1 MRPGLI
7 AAVPLALWFTTAC
20 AAGCGDSQL
29 GASAWLIEGSTI
41 QLAFAAKPAPLRVG
55 RHFSLEIVVCAA
67 DAAMLPSTLRVDAE
81 MPAHRHGMNYAATVV
96 ALGGGRFR
104 ADGLMLHMPGRWRFL
119 FDTTAAG
126 APVRLSRDVE
136 LE

>member
-1 MRPGLI
+1 M
-7 AAVPLALWFTTAC
+7 AAVPWALCVTAAV
-20 AAGCGDSQL
+20 AAPCGKGQL
-29 GASAWLIEGSTI
+29 GGSALLIEEPAI
-41 QLAFAAKPAPLRVG
+41 QLAFAPTPAPLRVG
-55 RHFSLEIVVCAA
+55 RHFSLDIVVCTGDPAA
-67 DAAMLPSTLRVDAE
+67 APATLRVDAE

-119 FDTTAAG
+119 FDTTAGG